1 MPYYLFVAE
10 KPSVMKEVKSTY
22 EKHYDELR
30 ERIGLI
36 DFVALSGHVCCYYE
50 PDQYDA
56 WKGKKWR
63 EIPLPMIPGQFKVGK
78 LPDPRA
84 ARIVEDIR
92 TRMKPGKYD
101 GIIVGTDSDTE
112 GNGIYYL
119 ISEYLHLEKI
129 PTMRFFET
137 SMTEKD
143 ILRSLNSLTDFYRNP
158 RDVNMTRH
166 YIARS
171 QFDWLVGMNATRA
184 ATLRLGDLYRIG
196 RVKAPTI
203 KLVYDNCAAIDGF
216 TPSTVFQVKVIYEA
230 GFSGILVDENREP
243 VSWEKKEDALKKLNN
258 LMAYP
263 KIAKI
268 TSLERKKTATAAP
281 QLYTLTAIQK
291 EAGKELKLN
300 PEKTMET
307 IESLYLKHLVS
318 YPRTEGAYI
327 SSAKAESFPE
337 LLETVS
343 KIPRFAD
350 TVSKVT
356 PADISRTAR
365 DPRVVNDEKL
375 KGASHDALLP
385 TEKHADYGKLS
396 PSEIQ
401 VYEMIC
407 KRFLAQFLPKK
418 TEEKTILFAKI
429 GDTCFKSAG
438 TTVLDSG
445 WTVLYPAK
453 RSGEEIPAGLASE
466 DTLNVKEYSI
476 HEKTSKAPERFTTAS
491 LVGAMENIS
500 RYIEDK
506 DLKKVMSEAKG
517 LGTPA
522 TRSAIVS
529 EIAKTGYIRL
539 EGKEEKIFITDKG
552 KSYVEALSGFSI
564 LDPAAAAGWEELF
577 QQVRK
582 GEMPLES
589 AQDKTLAYVRTFV
602 KEISGIDAAPAA
614 QARPENI
621 LPDCSCPYCGGTVR
635 VLPWGYACEN
645 SRTKSCR
652 FAVNGFDGKI
662 KAKDAVRLINKGS
675 TNLIKGIGKSTKDG
689 KPYDAYL
696 ILNPKGS
703 AYVTALKFP
712 EKSSQRR

>member
-119 ISEYLHLEKI
+119 ISKYLHLEKI
-129 PTMRFFET
+129 PTLRFFET

-184 ATLRLGDLYRIG
+184 ASLRMGDLYRIG
-196 RVKAPTI
+196 RVKAPTL
-203 KLVYDNCAAIDGF
+203 KLIYDNCAAVDSF
-216 TPSTVFQVKVIYEA
+216 VPSTVFQVRAIYEE
-230 GFSGILVDENREP
+230 GFTGILADENGAP
-243 VSWEKKEDALKKLNN
+243 LSYEKRGEALSIIDELK
-258 LMAYP
+258 AQGRT
-263 KIAKI
+263 ARI
-268 TSLERKKTATAAP
+268 TSCERKQEKTPPP
-281 QLYTLTAIQK
+281 QLFTLTAIQK
-291 EAGKELKLN
+291 QAGKEFKLN
-300 PEKTMET
+300 PEET
-307 IESLYLKHLVS
+307 LNAIESLYLKHYVS

-438 TTVLDSG
+438 TTVLDPG

-500 RYIEDK
+500 RHIEDK

-539 EGKEEKIFITDKG
+539 EGKEEKIYITDMG

-564 LDPAAAAGWEELF
+564 QLF

-589 AQDKTLAYVRTFV
+589 AQAKTLDYVRTFV
-602 KEISGIDAAPAA
+602 KEISGIASAPAA
-614 QARPENI
+614 PGRTGNF
-621 LPDCSCPYCGGTVR
+621 LPDCNCPYCGGKVR
-635 VLPWGYACEN
+635 ILPWGYACEN

-652 FAVNGFDGKI
+652 FTVNGFDGKI

-675 TNLIKGIGKSTKDG
+675 TNLIRGIGKSKKDG

-696 ILNPKGS
+696 VLNPKGS

>member
-1 MPYYLFVAE
+1 MRYLFIAE
-10 KPSVMKEVKSTY
+10 KPSVMKEVKNTF
-22 EKHYDELR
+22 EKHSVELGKT
-30 ERIGLI
+30 IGEI
-36 DFVALSGHVCCYYE
+36 DFTALSGHVCCYYE

-63 EIPLPMIPGQFKVGK
+63 EISLPLIPDQFKVAK
-78 LPDPRA
+78 IPDARTS
-84 ARIVEDIR
+84 RIVEDIR
-92 TRMKPGKYD
+92 EKIKPGKYD
-101 GIIVGTDSDTE
+101 GVIVGTDSDTE

-119 ISEYLHLEKI
+119 LARYLHLEKV
-129 PTMRFFET
+129 PTLRFFET

-143 ILRSLNSLTDFYRNP
+143 ILRSLNSLTAFYRNP

-216 TPSTVFQVKVIYEA
+216 TPSTVFQVKVSYVE
-230 GFSGILVDENREP
+230 GFTGLLVDEDRE
-243 VSWEKKEDALKKLNN
+243 VLSWERKDDALKELYS

-263 KIAKI
+263 KTARII
-268 TSLERKKTATAAP
+268 SLERKRAAAAAP

-291 EAGKELKLN
+291 GAGKELKLN
-300 PEKTMET
+300 PERTMEA

-327 SSAKAESFPE
+327 SSAKAEAFPE

-343 KIPRFAD
+343 A
-350 TVSKVT
+350 VSSLAMVAGRVT
-356 PADISRTAR
+356 PADIAR
-365 DPRVVNDEKL
+365 VAKDPRVVNDEKL

-385 TEKHADYGKLS
+385 TDKKADYSKLT
-396 PSEIQ
+396 PTEIQ

-438 TTVLDSG
+438 TTVLDPG

-453 RSGEEIPAGLASE
+453 RTGEEIPAGLAQE
-466 DTLNVKEYSI
+466 DALNVKEYSI

-522 TRSAIVS
+522 TRSSIVS

-539 EGKEEKIFITDKG
+539 EGKEEKIYITDKG
-552 KSYVEALSGFSI
+552 KSYVDALSGFSI
-564 LDPAAAAGWEELF
+564 LDPAAAAAWENLF

-582 GEMPLES
+582 GEIQLES
-589 AQDKTLAYVRTFV
+589 AREKTLEYVKTFV
-602 KEISGIDAAPAA
+602 KEISGIDAAPPAPPKA
-614 QARPENI
+614 ENI
-621 LPDCSCPYCGGTVR
+621 LPDCSCPYCGSKVR
-635 VLPWGYACEN
+635 ILPWGYACEN
-645 SRTKSCR
+645 SRAKTCR
-652 FAVNGFDGKI
+652 FTVNGFDGKI
-662 KAKDAVRLINKGS
+662 KVKDAVRLINKGS
-675 TNLIKGIGKSTKDG
+675 TNLIKGIGKSKKDG

-696 ILNPKGS
+696 VLNPKGS

-712 EKSSQRR
+712 EKASQKR